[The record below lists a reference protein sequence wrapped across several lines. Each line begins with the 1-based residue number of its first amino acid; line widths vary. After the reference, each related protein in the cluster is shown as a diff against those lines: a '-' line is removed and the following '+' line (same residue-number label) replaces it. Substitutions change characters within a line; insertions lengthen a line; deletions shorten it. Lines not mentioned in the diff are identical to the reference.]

1 VRGIKSGTSV
11 VDSLR
16 DREDEQVI
24 ARCVGGDTAAFA
36 SLVERYERVLFS
48 VALRMLGDPED
59 ARDATQDAFIKVF
72 QRLGDY
78 KPEHRFFSWI
88 YRILTNECLN
98 TLRAR
103 RPQDPEI
110 PDLAITSDALEA
122 LELEERR
129 RAVQAAIIA
138 LPRDYRDVLILRH
151 FGELSYEE
159 VADTLAIPV
168 KTVKSRLYTAR
179 QQLGQRLLGWGEAV

>member
-1 VRGIKSGTSV
+1 VAHSPQ
-11 VDSLR
+11 DL
-16 DREDEQVI
+16 EDQQAI
-24 ARCVGGDTAAFA
+24 TRCVRGDTAAFA
-36 SLVERYERVLFS
+36 GLVDRYERVLFS
-48 VALRMLGDPED
+48 VALRMLGDAED
-59 ARDATQDAFIKVF
+59 ARDATQDAFVKVF

-78 KPEHRFFSWI
+78 RAEHRFFSWI

-103 RPQDPEI
+103 RPLDPDV
-110 PDLAITSDALEA
+110 PDLVVPGSALQT

-129 RAVQAAIIA
+129 RAVQAAIDG

-151 FGELSYEE
+151 FAELSYDE
-159 VADTLAIPV
+159 VAETLAIPV

-179 QQLGQRLLGWGEAV
+179 QQLGQRLLGWSEPA

>member
-1 VRGIKSGTSV
+1 VAHSPQ
-11 VDSLR
+11 DH
-16 DREDEQVI
+16 EDGLAI
-24 ARCVGGDTAAFA
+24 ARCLRGDTAAFA
-36 SLVERYERVLFS
+36 GLVERHERVLFS
-48 VALRMLGDPED
+48 VALRMLGDAED
-59 ARDATQDAFIKVF
+59 ARDATQDAFVKVF

-103 RPQDPEI
+103 RPQESDV
-110 PDLAITSDALEA
+110 PDVAMAEGVLDS

-129 RAVQAAIIA
+129 RAVQAAIHA

-151 FGELSYEE
+151 FAELSYDE
-159 VADTLAIPV
+159 VAETLDIPV

-179 QQLGQRLLGWGEAV
+179 QQLGQRLLGWGAPV

>member
-1 VRGIKSGTSV
+1 MAHSPQ
-11 VDSLR
+11 DH
-16 DREDEQVI
+16 EDQEAI
-24 ARCVGGDTAAFA
+24 ARCLRGDTAAFA
-36 SLVERYERVLFS
+36 GLVERYERVLFS
-48 VALRMLGDPED
+48 VALRMLGDAED
-59 ARDATQDAFIKVF
+59 ARDATQDAFVKVF

-78 KPEHRFFSWI
+78 RPEHRFFSWI

-103 RPQDPEI
+103 RPQE
-110 PDLAITSDALEA
+110 PDVPDVAIAGGVLQA

-129 RAVQAAIIA
+129 RAVQAAINA

-151 FGELSYEE
+151 FAELSYDE
-159 VADTLAIPV
+159 VAETLAIPV

-179 QQLGQRLLGWGEAV
+179 QQLGHRLLGWGEPV